1 MTSKTITE
9 RNKALEKA
17 NKYKEYVKAEE
28 EEKVEKVEP
37 QSFYILDEVEAN
49 KQTRKTR
56 RKVRPEW
63 VSGFLG
69 IFRKY
74 LLRPFQFTGP
84 CVVS

>member
-17 NKYKEYVKAEE
+17 NKYKEYVKVEE

>member
-17 NKYKEYVKAEE
+17 NKYKEYVKVEE
-28 EEKVEKVEP
+28 EEKVEP
-37 QSFYILDEVEAN
+37 QSFYILDEVEPN

-69 IFRKY
+69 IF
-74 LLRPFQFTGP
+74 
-84 CVVS
+84 